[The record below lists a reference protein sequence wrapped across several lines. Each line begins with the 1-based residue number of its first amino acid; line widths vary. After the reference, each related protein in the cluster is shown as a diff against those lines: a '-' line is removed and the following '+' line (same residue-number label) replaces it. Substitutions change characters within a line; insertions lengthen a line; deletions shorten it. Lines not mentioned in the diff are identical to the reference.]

1 MFRELAAG
9 KLDALVDTRPGVDNA
24 VTGIAMLKSRP
35 FLLLVALPLVLALL
49 LGGAIFGGQA
59 MSDSNVD
66 GDIQRALS
74 QELNASSEIELS
86 KLQKVQYGYTIC
98 GLYRTA
104 SSERGYASFMY
115 DTQSDDVV
123 LDITSPRY
131 QSRCSLS
138 VACQ

>member
-1 MFRELAAG
+1 
-9 KLDALVDTRPGVDNA
+9 
-24 VTGIAMLKSRP
+24 MLTSRP

-66 GDIQRALS
+66 GDIQRALAQTLDTS
-74 QELNASSEIELS
+74 DEIELA

-98 GLYRTA
+98 GLYRTDA
-104 SSERGYASFMY
+104 SDRGYASFMY
-115 DTQSDDVV
+115 DTQSDDVI
-123 LDITSPRY
+123 LDINSRRY
-131 QSRCSLS
+131 KSRCSLS

>member
-1 MFRELAAG
+1 
-9 KLDALVDTRPGVDNA
+9 
-24 VTGIAMLKSRP
+24 MLSSRP
-35 FLLLVALPLVLALL
+35 FLLLIALPLALALL
-49 LGGAIFGGQA
+49 LGGVIFGGQA
-59 MSDSNVD
+59 LSDSHVD
-66 GDIQRALS
+66 DDIQRALS
-74 QELNASSEIELS
+74 QTLDTSSEIELA

-115 DTQSDDVV
+115 DTQSDDVI
-123 LDITSPRY
+123 LDISSPRY

>member
-1 MFRELAAG
+1 
-9 KLDALVDTRPGVDNA
+9 
-24 VTGIAMLKSRP
+24 MLTSRP

-49 LGGAIFGGQA
+49 LGGVIFGGQA
-59 MSDSNVD
+59 MSDGNVD

-74 QELNASSEIELS
+74 QTLDTSGQIELA

-104 SSERGYASFMY
+104 SSDRGYASFMY
-115 DTQSDDVV
+115 DTQSDEVI
-123 LDITSPRY
+123 LDITSRRY
-131 QSRCSLS
+131 KSRCSLS